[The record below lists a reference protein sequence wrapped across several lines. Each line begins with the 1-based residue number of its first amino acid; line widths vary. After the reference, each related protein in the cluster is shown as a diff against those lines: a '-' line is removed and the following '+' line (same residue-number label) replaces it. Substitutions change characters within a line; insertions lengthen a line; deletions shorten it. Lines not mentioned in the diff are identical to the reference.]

1 MVYQEL
7 LSIMSDEDYGDI
19 TDSKIGRDVVIEFK
33 TAEETGKSFPSTQ
46 IRVKP
51 NTSVLNDDD
60 KVVERWLDEQKS
72 IKELFKHYSYDEMN
86 ELMNDW
92 LNGVP
97 SDSEDESP
105 SVSVKPEQS
114 VEKAFDDLFTG

>member
-1 MVYQEL
+1 
-7 LSIMSDEDYGDI
+7 
-19 TDSKIGRDVVIEFK
+19 
-33 TAEETGKSFPSTQ
+33 
-46 IRVKP
+46 
-51 NTSVLNDDD
+51 
-60 KVVERWLDEQKS
+60 
-72 IKELFKHYSYDEMN
+72 
-86 ELMNDW
+86 MNDW